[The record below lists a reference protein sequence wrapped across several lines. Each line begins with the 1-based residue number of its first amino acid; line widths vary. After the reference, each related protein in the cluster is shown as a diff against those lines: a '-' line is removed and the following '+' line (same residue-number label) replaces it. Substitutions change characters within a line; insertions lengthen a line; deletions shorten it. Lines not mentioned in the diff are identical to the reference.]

1 MKSIRNRHMAQ
12 SALGALI
19 VGVLTA
25 CGGGGGDGSNTGGN
39 PAPVL
44 TTATGVAAIGAPI
57 VGGNVELKCASGATA
72 SAATDANGV
81 WTASL
86 KATDYP
92 CVTRIA
98 GGQANSQA
106 LASPL
111 HSVVSAPG
119 IANIT
124 PLTDLIVGILSGQ
137 DPSTWYASVT
147 NGTLSGAI
155 TSGAL
160 STAQGKLKTTLATL
174 PGKPALPDGFDPLTA
189 KFSAEKGDIGDDVL
203 ESYGAALAA
212 AGITQADAAAHAA
225 AGEALTREAYAGTAF
240 TTPSLTTFRVGAAK
254 TLRGDYVLSIPDPN
268 RGNLVTK
275 GTIDADGNL
284 IALAADGP
292 FTGFV
297 SKAGNRIGEL
307 CTTTAG
313 EQLSQYVFV
322 SEELVPVTD
331 VTELQGK
338 TYVEY
343 ENCDAGGSGTAVFNP
358 DGSFVFTGNDNGG
371 VPDAPDMNIAQAF
384 TDQGREE
391 GESVVRA
398 KAFKYT
404 AGGVTTYV
412 YLMVATKKGTTVPA
426 INGETDYVL
435 IGVSQ

>member
-1 MKSIRNRHMAQ
+1 MKNIRNKHMAQ
-12 SALGALI
+12 LALGALM
-19 VGVLTA
+19 VGALAA
-25 CGGGGGDGSNTGGN
+25 CGGGGGDDSSTGSS
-39 PAPVL
+39 PAPAL

-57 VGGNVELKCASGATA
+57 VSGSVELKCASGATA

-92 CVTRIA
+92 CVTRVA

-111 HSVVSAPG
+111 HSVVSGPG
-119 IANIT
+119 TANIT

-137 DPSTWYASVT
+137 NPATWYASAT

-189 KFSAEKGDIGDDVL
+189 KFSAEKGDIGDDLL
-203 ESYGAALAA
+203 ESYSAALAA
-212 AGITQADAAAHAA
+212 AGITQAEAATHAA
-225 AGEALTREAYAGTAF
+225 AGEALTQEAYAGTAF
-240 TTPSLTTFRVGAAK
+240 TTPNLTTFRVGAAK
-254 TLRGDYVLSIPDPN
+254 TLGGDYVLSIPDPN

-284 IALAADGP
+284 VALAADGP
-292 FTGFV
+292 FSGFV

-322 SEELVPVTD
+322 SEDLVPVTD
-331 VTELQGK
+331 PTELQGK
-338 TYVEY
+338 TYLEH
-343 ENCDAGGSGTAVFNP
+343 ENCVTGGTGTSVFNP
-358 DGSFVFTGNDNGG
+358 DGSFVFTGDDNGG
-371 VPDAPDMNIAQAF
+371 VPDEPITNIAQAF
-384 TDQGREE
+384 TDQGREHDD
-391 GESVVRA
+391 SVVRA

-404 AGGVTTYV
+404 ADGVTTYV
-412 YLMVATKKGTTVPA
+412 YLMVATKKGKTAPA
-426 INGETDYVL
+426 IDGESDYVL
-435 IGVSQ
+435 IGVSR